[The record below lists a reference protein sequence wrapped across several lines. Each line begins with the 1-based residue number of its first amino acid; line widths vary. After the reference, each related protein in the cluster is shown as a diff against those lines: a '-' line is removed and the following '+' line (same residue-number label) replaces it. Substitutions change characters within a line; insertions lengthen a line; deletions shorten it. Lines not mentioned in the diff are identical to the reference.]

1 MTDPVSAT
9 IGGIGMAANAAG
21 SIFGA
26 IGASQQGAANQAMY
40 NYKAGIA
47 LMQQKADEQ
56 NANWAEQAGDI
67 NSMEKGLQTG
77 QLIAATKTQQAA
89 SGFDVNTGTATR
101 VRSSQEDASEFDQNL
116 IKWDSSKTAYG
127 FRVKAAMDEAE
138 SRLDTMSA
146 GYAKQ
151 AGDINATTSILGGV
165 SGVASK
171 WTQSKGLGM
180 FGQTGGFNS
189 IFSGGG
195 GDASA

>member
-1 MTDPVSAT
+1 MTNPVTAT

-26 IGASQQGAANQAMY
+26 IGAAQQGAANQAMY

-47 LMQQKADEQ
+47 LIQQKADLQ
-56 NANWAEQAGDI
+56 NANWAEDAGDI
-67 NSMEKGLQTG
+67 NAEEKGLQSG
-77 QLIAATKTQQAA
+77 QLVAATKTQEAA
-89 SGFDVNTGTATR
+89 SGFDVNTGSGAR
-101 VRSSQEDASEFDQNL
+101 VRTAQEDASNFDQSL
-116 IKWDSSKTAYG
+116 IRWDASKTAYG

-151 AGDINATTSILGGV
+151 AGDIGVATSILGGV

-180 FGQTGGFNS
+180 FGQSGG
-189 IFSGGG
+189 GVWGG

>member
-1 MTDPVSAT
+1 MADPVS
-9 IGGIGMAANAAG
+9 IVGGVGMAANVAG

-26 IGASQQGAANQAMY
+26 VGASQQGAAQQAMY

-47 LMQQKADEQ
+47 LMQQKADLQ

-67 NSMEKGLQTG
+67 NAEEKGLQSG
-77 QLIAATKTQQAA
+77 QMIAATKTQQAA
-89 SGFDVNTGTATR
+89 SGFDVNTGTGTR
-101 VRSSQEDASEFDQNL
+101 VRTAQEDASNFDQSL
-116 IKWDSSKTAYG
+116 IRWDASKTAYG
-127 FRVKAAMDEAE
+127 FRVKSAMDEAE

-151 AGDINATTSILGGV
+151 AADINVTTSILGGV

-180 FGQTGGFNS
+180 FGQSGG
-189 IFSGGG
+189 GVWGG